1 MADPETNKCD
11 RQMLGNILV
20 LGSRE
25 SGKIILVQE
34 LTCNSMFG
42 KLEGVHW
49 ISKVQ
54 LSKQRE
60 DETDYCFNFKVEFLR
75 RIQS

>member
-1 MADPETNKCD
+1 MADPGTNKYD
-11 RQMLGNILV
+11 RQISGNILV
-20 LGSRE
+20 LGSTE
-25 SGKIILVQE
+25 SGKITLVQE
-34 LTCNSMFG
+34 LTCSSMSG

-60 DETDYCFNFKVEFLR
+60 DETDYCFNLKVEFLR